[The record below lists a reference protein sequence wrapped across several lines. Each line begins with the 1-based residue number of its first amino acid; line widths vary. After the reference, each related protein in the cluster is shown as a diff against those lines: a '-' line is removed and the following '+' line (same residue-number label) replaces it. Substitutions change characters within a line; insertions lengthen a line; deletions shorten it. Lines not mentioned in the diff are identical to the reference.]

1 MTTGVTTNTQATA
14 AGVLNHATG
23 VVVSDAGAAT
33 GFTFT
38 IGFIPRVIRWQN
50 VTDSIMHEWYEGM
63 TSPGA
68 IKTLL
73 AGTRSLETTNGITV
87 GTAAAG
93 TAGAFTVAAAI
104 IIASKSFVWE
114 AFG

>member
-38 IGFIPRVIRWQN
+38 CGFIPRVIRWQN
-50 VTDSIMHEWYEGM
+50 VTDGIMHEWYEGM
-63 TSPGA
+63 TNPGA
-68 IKTLL
+68 IKTLA
-73 AGTRSLETTNGITV
+73 AGTRSIETTNGFTV
-87 GTAAAG
+87 GTTAAG
-93 TAGAFTVAAAI
+93 TAGTFTVAAAL
-104 IIASKSFVWE
+104 IIASKSYVWE